1 MAIEIRTRLS
11 MADVDVDLV
20 AWVDSS
26 FVEIERSY
34 FVLKAMKHLMIMR
47 RTVMLLMKLNYLFEK
62 MEAAVVVVAVRKEA
76 HYC

>member
-1 MAIEIRTRLS
+1 

-34 FVLKAMKHLMIMR
+34 FVLMATKHLMIMR
-47 RTVMLLMKLNYLFEK
+47 WRMRWTVMLLMKLNYLPEK
-62 MEAAVVVVAVRKEA
+62 KMMTAVVVVVVVVAVRKEA